1 MKTLQSQLITFQTIN
16 LHLIDEIK
24 DKIVDIILH
33 EINKKEI
40 NINDLARQL
49 NQFGFNYPI
58 LKVLHKTINTYTV
71 SFDYYV
77 YMCILCGV
85 DLALI
90 MTDTHHTKRN
100 IKNRKNLAN
109 KRIHKVTYNVQNLF
123 I

>member
-33 EINKKEI
+33 EINKKGI

-49 NQFGFNYPI
+49 KQFGFNYPI

-109 KRIHKVTYNVQNLF
+109 KRIHKVTYNVQNLY